1 MEVVISTVLPVL
13 LAGAAIGTVIVAG
26 RQGRHFS
33 KHPEERPYGKR
44 LLARTAPFIVI
55 SLAGWLW
62 GVLRQDPALVILGGL
77 GALGLTWEV
86 WRRWD
91 RPA

>member
-1 MEVVISTVLPVL
+1 MEVVMSTLLPL
-13 LAGAAIGTVIVAG
+13 LLVAAAIGTVIVVT
-26 RQGRHFS
+26 RQTRHHN
-33 KHPEERPYGKR
+33 KHPEARPYGKR

-55 SLAGWLW
+55 SLAGCLW
-62 GVLRQDPALVILGGL
+62 GVLRQDPALIILGGL
-77 GALGLTWEV
+77 GTAALTWEV